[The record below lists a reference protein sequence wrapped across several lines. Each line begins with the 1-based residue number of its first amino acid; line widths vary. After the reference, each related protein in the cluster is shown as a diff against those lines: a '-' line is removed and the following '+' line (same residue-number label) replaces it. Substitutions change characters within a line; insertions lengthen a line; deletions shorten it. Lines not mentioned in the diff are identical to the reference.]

1 MTLAAKCLLE
11 IQTVFP
17 KADARVDRD
26 TAEIIVPVPNSPTAP
41 LVLGSGRNFD
51 TAAIRAVLFL
61 GSNNPEFARRSAI
74 YGDWAA

>member
-11 IQTVFP
+11 IQTIFP
-17 KADARVDRD
+17 KADGRVVKD
-26 TAEIIVPVPNSPTAP
+26 TAEIIVPVPNHPAAP
-41 LVLGSGRNFD
+41 LVLGSGANFD

-61 GSNNPEFARRSAI
+61 GSNNPEFAKRSAI